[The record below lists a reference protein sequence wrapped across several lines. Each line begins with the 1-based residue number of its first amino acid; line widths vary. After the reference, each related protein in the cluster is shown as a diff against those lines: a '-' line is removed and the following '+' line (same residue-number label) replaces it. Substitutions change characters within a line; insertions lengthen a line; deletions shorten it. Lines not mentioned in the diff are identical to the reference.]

1 MFLDLRACIYKK
13 NKLNWIKEQRH
24 ALHLD
29 TLFPTKKKILYIK
42 SFRTKNF
49 WIRRHKTINR
59 EKAKNIFRSRFFR
72 NFTHFLLDI
81 KENNHKLS
89 YFFLNVHK

>member
-13 NKLNWIKEQRH
+13 NKLNWIKEQCH

-29 TLFPTKKKILYIK
+29 TLFPTKKQILYIK
-42 SFRTKNF
+42 SFRTNSF

-72 NFTHFLLDI
+72 NFKHFLLDM

-89 YFFLNVHK
+89 YFFKCA

>member
-24 ALHLD
+24 ALQLD
-29 TLFPTKKKILYIK
+29 TLFLTKKKILYIK

-59 EKAKNIFRSRFFR
+59 EKAKNIFRSRF
-72 NFTHFLLDI
+72 
-81 KENNHKLS
+81 
-89 YFFLNVHK
+89 YAFFVRYKRK

>member
-29 TLFPTKKKILYIK
+29 TLFLTKKNFYIL
-42 SFRTKNF
+42 SHLGQRTFGYAVTKPL
-49 WIRRHKTINR
+49 IEKKRKTFFQVDFFAILR
-59 EKAKNIFRSRFFR
+59 IFC
-72 NFTHFLLDI
+72 
-81 KENNHKLS
+81 
-89 YFFLNVHK
+89 

>member
-1 MFLDLRACIYKK
+1 MVFFKDLHACIYKK
-13 NKLNWIKEQRH
+13 NKLNLIKEQRH

-29 TLFPTKKKILYIK
+29 TLFPTKKQILYIK

-59 EKAKNIFRSRFFR
+59 EKAKNIFRSRFFLQ
-72 NFTHFLLDI
+72 F
-81 KENNHKLS
+81 
-89 YFFLNVHK
+89 YAFFVRFKRK

>member
-1 MFLDLRACIYKK
+1 MHCI
-13 NKLNWIKEQRH
+13 
-24 ALHLD
+24 
-29 TLFPTKKKILYIK
+29 FPTKKQILYIK
-42 SFRTKNF
+42 SFRTNNF

-72 NFTHFLLDI
+72 NFIDL
-81 KENNHKLS
+81 KENNHKLL

>member
-29 TLFPTKKKILYIK
+29 TLFLTKKKNLYIK
-42 SFRTKNF
+42 ILSHLGQRTFGYAVTKPQ
-49 WIRRHKTINR
+49 IEKKRKTFFEVDFFAILR
-59 EKAKNIFRSRFFR
+59 IFC
-72 NFTHFLLDI
+72 
-81 KENNHKLS
+81 
-89 YFFLNVHK
+89 